1 MTRHKNPAWVRG
13 PLPDDIKITFVVN
26 RNNDPFLHT
35 YLAGVPFR
43 GASAEIRRLLKIALR
58 VEANGGE
65 EAAAVASPSTQE
77 SKVVSAPASTRTAG
91 PTKPVQDKH
100 ENFPSRISGSG
111 ASGSLVLN
119 QETLNAIAMLDE
131 MSG

>member
-65 EAAAVASPSTQE
+65 EAVSAAEPAAQGL
-77 SKVVSAPASTRTAG
+77 KVVSAPSPTQTAG
-91 PTKPVQDKH
+91 PTKPAQ
-100 ENFPSRISGSG
+100 SRG
-111 ASGSLVLN
+111 ANLPLRKNEAVGGLVLN
-119 QETLNAIAMLDE
+119 QETLNTIAMLDE